1 MIAIQ
6 NSQSGHTT
14 AEHSQLGREW
24 TAGGLRQQQ
33 KKQWAEIRG
42 WSQNGQNFWVF
53 NLPQSPS
60 SDWEICDFL
69 LEPSQKKVTFQGEVG
84 SREGQYKSEESDKFR
99 AEFQFGQFYVV
110 ITTSQLGPEEDK
122 YVTLLDKYLEQYGVT
137 ELDMLDISQ

>member
-1 MIAIQ
+1 MV
-6 NSQSGHTT
+6 S
-14 AEHSQLGREW
+14 E
-24 TAGGLRQQQ
+24 
-33 KKQWAEIRG
+33 WAELLG
-42 WSQNGQNFWVF
+42 LQFTPVAVF
-53 NLPQSPS
+53 GFK
-60 SDWEICDFL
+60 ICDFL